1 MPSHLRRYDA
11 SLAKQAVHRDHAW
24 DLRMTPAVRE
34 FVTFIGDERR
44 RALVTRVLDAFDSAV
59 LPCNSWLP
67 RAVIMGDFNGMCGNQ
82 HFLALSLPVIIL
94 PSAVR
99 CLVRRCKCDL
109 SSIVYSREPRRRWCH
124 RFRGLRTHVAR
135 E

>member
-1 MPSHLRRYDA
+1 
-11 SLAKQAVHRDHAW
+11 
-24 DLRMTPAVRE
+24 MTPAVRE

-82 HFLALSLPVIIL
+82 HFLAFIASCYYLALCGAL
-94 PSAVR
+94 LGA
-99 CLVRRCKCDL
+99 
-109 SSIVYSREPRRRWCH
+109 
-124 RFRGLRTHVAR
+124 
-135 E
+135 